1 MLLLIIKV
9 KSVDISS
16 NISKDGATQASD
28 RLILSKRDL
37 SDYRHNE
44 LGSYYRQRSD
54 LRLPG
59 HLKSRRSE
67 VIGLKL
73 QITFS

>member
-16 NISKDGATQASD
+16 NISKDGASD

-37 SDYRHNE
+37 SDHRHNE

-54 LRLPG
+54 LHLPG